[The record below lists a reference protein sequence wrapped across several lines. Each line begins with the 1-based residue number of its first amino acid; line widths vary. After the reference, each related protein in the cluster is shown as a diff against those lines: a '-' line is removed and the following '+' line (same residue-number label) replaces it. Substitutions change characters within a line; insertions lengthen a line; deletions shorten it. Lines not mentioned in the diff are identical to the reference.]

1 MVVGV
6 ASHKNKKPYS
16 SRRYSNGKYRPTF
29 TKSHSKQKLSEAS
42 VGHIASESAL
52 QTAGPS
58 SAWRRVFDTK
68 TAKLRERCLQ
78 LCSYQQQQRAG
89 IRG

>member
-16 SRRYSNGKYRPTF
+16 SRRYSNGKDRPTF
-29 TKSHSKQKLSEAS
+29 TKSYSKQKISEAS

-52 QTAGPS
+52 QTATP
-58 SAWRRVFDTK
+58 
-68 TAKLRERCLQ
+68 
-78 LCSYQQQQRAG
+78 
-89 IRG
+89 